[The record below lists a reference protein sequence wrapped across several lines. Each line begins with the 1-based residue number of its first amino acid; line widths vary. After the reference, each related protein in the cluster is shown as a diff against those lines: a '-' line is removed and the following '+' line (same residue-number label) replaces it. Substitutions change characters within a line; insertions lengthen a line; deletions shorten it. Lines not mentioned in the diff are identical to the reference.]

1 MLLEDYTHKGKSKN
15 CKPGLEDATFKEK
28 HTDISMIKSLM
39 RVWLKDLKKHID
51 SEMQVVINSAT
62 YCGKAFIHMN
72 TWIAGKDSMK
82 LHYLKR
88 PYKPR
93 FQTCSKS
100 LEGFQNIKSRSVT

>member
-62 YCGKAFIHMN
+62 CCGKAFIHMN
-72 TWIAGKDSMK
+72 TWIAGKGFNETSLPEKTLQTSISNMQQEF
-82 LHYLKR
+82 R
-88 PYKPR
+88 RISEYK
-93 FQTCSKS
+93 
-100 LEGFQNIKSRSVT
+100 I